1 MYAGWHLGG
10 GYGPLTRK
18 LGLGADN
25 FLEVQMVL
33 ANGTLATAN
42 SKGTTLVF
50 PSGRSRSYKA
60 SAKKPN
66 ELFWALR
73 GGGGSTFGIITA
85 ITVRVGRHAPRQAQQ
100 IPRKNHKVIR
110 PLLLDKLVSSPCPHP
125 TLLIPHLYIIHLYI
139 YICHQSYSPQA
150 HDVPPR
156 GVTYVG
162 FAFSGDACSTSTAT
176 FTENLLNWTAALDDN
191 WSGFNN
197 LVVKQSPP
205 EDACPTQVGR
215 VGPSNSEAC
224 VTCTAALVGPNLS
237 ATISY
242 QYCLYRCQ

>member
-85 ITVRVGRHAPRQAQQ
+85 ITVRVGRHVCHSGPTD
-100 IPRKNHKVIR
+100 PPKNCK
-110 PLLLDKLVSSPCPHP
+110 
-125 TLLIPHLYIIHLYI
+125 
-139 YICHQSYSPQA
+139 
-150 HDVPPR
+150 
-156 GVTYVG
+156 
-162 FAFSGDACSTSTAT
+162 
-176 FTENLLNWTAALDDN
+176 N
-191 WSGFNN
+191 
-197 LVVKQSPP
+197 
-205 EDACPTQVGR
+205 
-215 VGPSNSEAC
+215 
-224 VTCTAALVGPNLS
+224 
-237 ATISY
+237 
-242 QYCLYRCQ
+242 